1 MTTQIYT
8 VGYGR
13 MAPDKI
19 REMAIDLG
27 AVVVDIRFSAWG
39 KPGYK
44 KFELVRLLGE
54 QYTHLPA
61 LGNAAYK
68 TGGMQIADY
77 DRGKAFLTSLGRP
90 AILMCACADP
100 DGCHRTLVGALLAAD
115 GFNVTELNQ
124 PTAPAA
130 PASAQMP
137 LWSHEP

>member
-68 TGGMQIADY
+68 TGGMRLADY
-77 DRGKAFLTSLGRP
+77 DAGKAFLAELGRP

-100 DGCHRTLVGALLAAD
+100 DGCHRTVVGALLAAD
-115 GFNVTELNQ
+115 GFEVNELNQ
-124 PTAPAA
+124 P
-130 PASAQMP
+130 ASPVAQSQMS
-137 LWSHEP
+137 LWSNEP